1 MMDDSSRR
9 MLSFPHMETLQEL
22 VDTGIQYEEQ
32 FSELYYKVLRDEG
45 YMSFFGEHQE
55 EAKNILTTLIQESEW
70 HKTELEN
77 LKQSMT

>member
-1 MMDDSSRR
+1 
-9 MLSFPHMETLQEL
+9 METLQEL

-45 YMSFFGEHQE
+45 YMSFFGANQE
-55 EAKNILTTLIQESEW
+55 EAKKILTVLIDESAG
-70 HKTELEN
+70 HKADLEQ